1 MSGFPPTF
9 FFCKDASFSCLSLK
23 RGTNQHKIAPSSSL
37 WVGQKMNPRTF
48 NSKLFLKSPQVFAG
62 VSVLSVFALFWD

>member
-9 FFCKDASFSCLSLK
+9 FFCKDASFSCRSLK

-37 WVGQKMNPRTF
+37 WIGQKLNPQTF
-48 NSKLFLKSPQVFAG
+48 NSKLFLKSPQVFPG
-62 VSVLSVFALFWD
+62 VRVFALFWD